1 VRHGKNRVAATGI
14 PAADH
19 EFMQF
24 RVAAEDLHPFDFVRM
39 RHRSILLLDEAELCE
54 LIATVFPAMERH
66 RRFSEEDI
74 GKYVASRLDAGDEE
88 WATLCAKT
96 KRKAWGELASTYRT
110 PRRAGNHEETQ
121 VSLDSLFARAATAE
135 EPAEAR
141 PTATTAREPE
151 QTSDE

>member
-1 VRHGKNRVAATGI
+1 VAATGI